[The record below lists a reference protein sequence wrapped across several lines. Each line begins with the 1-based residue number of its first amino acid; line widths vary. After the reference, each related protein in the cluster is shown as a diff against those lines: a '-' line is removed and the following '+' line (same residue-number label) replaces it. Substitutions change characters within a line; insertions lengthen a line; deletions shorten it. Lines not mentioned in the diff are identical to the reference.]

1 MRVTEWCPHCGN
13 EHTYN
18 TKKDMVT
25 RCKSCG
31 QPLILCSACE
41 HSDGSGGCNDCQYEK
56 QIKNKII

>member
-1 MRVTEWCPHCGN
+1 MKVTEWCPHCGQEGN
-13 EHTYN
+13 YN
-18 TKKDMVT
+18 VKKGMVT

-41 HSDGSGGCNDCQYEK
+41 HSDGSGNCNDCQYEK

>member
-1 MRVTEWCPHCGN
+1 MKVTEWCPNCGQEAN
-13 EHTYN
+13 YN
-18 TKKDMVT
+18 VKKGMVT

-41 HSDGSGGCNDCQYEK
+41 HSDGSGNCNDCQYEK